1 MERRTGSPPSGG
13 TAQIR
18 QATGTPPAP
27 GPPESRCY
35 DPGMFQT
42 TTVGSLPKPDWLA
55 APEQLWA
62 PWRLAG
68 DALQAGK
75 QRAALD
81 WLREQEQAGIDIVG
95 DGEQFRVHFVHGFL
109 ERIEGID
116 WNRKTRMG
124 IRNNRYEAEVP
135 TVTAPL
141 RRPAAVHVADA
152 AFMRAHTGRQLK
164 ITLPGPMTICDTIA
178 DGHYGRRADMA
189 MRFAEILNDEA
200 REIEAAGA
208 DVIQFDEPAFNVF
221 VDEVREWGLPA
232 LERAMLGLKATT
244 VVHICYGYGIEANIK
259 WKNTLGDTWR
269 QYEQIFPWLNAS
281 SVQQVSLEFAGSRV
295 PHDVLRL
302 LPDKQLLIGA
312 IEVLPGKLETAD
324 EVAHNI
330 IEATRHVDRER
341 LLPCTN
347 CGMAPL
353 SAELARG
360 KLRALGAGAAL
371 ARRQL
376 G

>member
-1 MERRTGSPPSGG
+1 
-13 TAQIR
+13 
-18 QATGTPPAP
+18 
-27 GPPESRCY
+27 
-35 DPGMFQT
+35 
-42 TTVGSLPKPDWLA
+42 
-55 APEQLWA
+55 
-62 PWRLAG
+62 
-68 DALQAGK
+68 
-75 QRAALD
+75 
-81 WLREQEQAGIDIVG
+81 
-95 DGEQFRVHFVHGFL
+95 VHFVHGFL
-109 ERIEGID
+109 EGIEGID

-135 TVTAPL
+135 TVTAAL
-141 RRPAAVHVADA
+141 NRPAPVHAADA
-152 AFMRAHTGRQLK
+152 AFMRAQTRQPLK
-164 ITLPGPMTICDTIA
+164 ITLPGPMTICDTVA
-178 DGHYGRRADMA
+178 DGYYGRRADMA
-189 MRFAEILNDEA
+189 MRFAELLNAEA
-200 REIEAAGA
+200 LDIEAAGA

-221 VDEVREWGLPA
+221 VEEVRDWGLPA
-232 LERAMLGLKATT
+232 LERALRGLKAKT

-259 WKNTLGDTWR
+259 WKNTLGDSWR
-269 QYEQIFPWLNAS
+269 QYETIFPWINAS

-295 PHDVLRL
+295 PHEVLRL
-302 LPDKQLLIGA
+302 LPDKQLLVGVV
-312 IEVLPGKLETAD
+312 EVLPGKLETAD

-353 SAELARG
+353 SADLARG

>member
-1 MERRTGSPPSGG
+1 
-13 TAQIR
+13 
-18 QATGTPPAP
+18 
-27 GPPESRCY
+27 
-35 DPGMFQT
+35 MFQT

-55 APEQLWA
+55 EPEQLWA

-75 QRAALD
+75 QRAALE

-152 AFMRAHTGRQLK
+152 AFMRANTQRTLK

-178 DGHYGRRADMA
+178 DGYYGRRADMA
-189 MRFAEILNDEA
+189 MRFAEILNEEA

-221 VDEVREWGLPA
+221 VEEVRDWGLPA
-232 LERAMLGLKATT
+232 LERAMQGLKATT

-281 SVQQVSLEFAGSRV
+281 SAQQVSLEFAGSRV
-295 PHDVLRL
+295 PHEVLRL

-312 IEVLPGKLETAD
+312 IEVLPGKLESAD

>member
-1 MERRTGSPPSGG
+1 
-13 TAQIR
+13 
-18 QATGTPPAP
+18 
-27 GPPESRCY
+27 
-35 DPGMFQT
+35 MFKT

-55 APEQLWA
+55 EPEQLWA

-75 QRAALD
+75 QRAALE

-152 AFMRAHTGRQLK
+152 AFMRASTQRQLK

-178 DGHYGRRADMA
+178 DGYYGRRADMA
-189 MRFAEILNDEA
+189 MRFAEILNEEA

-208 DVIQFDEPAFNVF
+208 EVIQFDEPAFNVF
-221 VDEVREWGLPA
+221 VDEVRDWGLPA
-232 LERAMLGLKATT
+232 LERAMQGLRATT

-281 SVQQVSLEFAGSRV
+281 SVRQISLEFAGSRV
-295 PHDVLRL
+295 PHEALRL

-330 IEATRHVDRER
+330 IEATRHVERER